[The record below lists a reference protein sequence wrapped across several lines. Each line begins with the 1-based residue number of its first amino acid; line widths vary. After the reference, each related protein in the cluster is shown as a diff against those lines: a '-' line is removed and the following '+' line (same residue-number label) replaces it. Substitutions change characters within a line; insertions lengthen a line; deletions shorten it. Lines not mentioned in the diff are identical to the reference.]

1 VRRDQPETADWRA
14 LRETSAE
21 KAGDRQVLQQKLER
35 LPSGH
40 PSSPYQPDD
49 SGDDRKHEPSGR
61 AGDDRDSPDAG
72 LPSADDCPHEP
83 PREPG
88 DADWRPLTDAEHA
101 EHVTDDR
108 ARLDKARADGL
119 ETRLQHT
126 TDADHEQWSEERAV
140 MHDEIIAYMCEA
152 AHDVPC
158 EHQAILAGGLPGAGK
173 TTVLE
178 QHAGVDRSHYLTINP
193 DDIKAEMA
201 KRGMMP
207 EIEGLTPMEA
217 SELAHEESSYIAKQ
231 LALRALPGGKNV
243 IWDIT
248 MSSLESTE
256 KRIDDLREFGYS
268 RVEAIFVDIPVAT
281 SIQRADARHR
291 EDHDSYRAGEGLG
304 GRYIAPEI
312 IRAQADPDWGSL
324 NRRTFEQVK
333 PKVDAWR
340 QYDNSVRGRAAQLVD
355 SGGREE
361 DRV

>member
-1 VRRDQPETADWRA
+1 MPRTDQPVIEGTDTGRDAAAAPRGDTDGLARRLAALGDSHPSGDGYADRTVRRAD
-14 LRETSAE
+14 
-21 KAGDRQVLQQKLER
+21 
-35 LPSGH
+35 
-40 PSSPYQPDD
+40 
-49 SGDDRKHEPSGR
+49 
-61 AGDDRDSPDAG
+61 
-72 LPSADDCPHEP
+72 EP
-83 PREPG
+83 PR
-88 DADWRPLTDAEHA
+88 LTDAERAQHLAEVRETLATSHA
-101 EHVTDDR
+101 GGLATDR
-108 ARLDKARADGL
+108 FY
-119 ETRLQHT
+119 T
-126 TDADHEQWSEERAV
+126 TDERRKIWTPERLERQEQVVNDS
-140 MHDEIIAYMCEA
+140 YA
-152 AHDVPC
+152 AAANVPC
-158 EHQAILAGGLPGAGK
+158 EGKAIMAGGLPGSGK
-173 TTVLE
+173 TTVLTE
-178 QHAGVDRSHYLTINP
+178 QARIDLASYLMINP
-193 DDIKAEMA
+193 DKIIEVMAE
-201 KRGMMP
+201 RGMVP
-207 EIEGLTPMEA
+207 DLAGLTPMEA
-217 SELAHEESSYIAKQ
+217 SDLVHEESSLIAQ
-231 LALRALPGGKNV
+231 RLAMRAHADGKNV